1 MLEWITAN
9 LGTIVVSAVLVL
21 VIGLIIARM
30 IKNKKSG
37 KPSCS
42 CGCGCSECAFHSQ
55 CHKE

>member
-9 LGTIVVSAVLVL
+9 LGTIVVSAVPVL

-30 IKNKKSG
+30 IGNKKSG

-42 CGCGCSECAFHSQ
+42 CGCSECALHSQ
-55 CHKE
+55 CHK

>member
-30 IKNKKSG
+30 IGNKKSG

-42 CGCGCSECAFHSQ
+42 CGCSECALHSQ